1 VGRRRRVIPEHCT
14 RQRKLVKV
22 VNAVSYMIAP
32 NSEKGKAAMAT
43 HFENFKLSFIW
54 VETIPAIGEQRL
66 GDKTPWGFLGMPGQF
81 AKKFADLKAANGGTT
96 ELQIPWRKPRGQR
109 FWKHYFAGQHAG
121 DIAGDLAWRNRVPLR
136 SKSAVQ
142 VVVEPP
148 EQAELQGVKV
158 TFEVFYMSQGLG
170 LVANAYYRGSAKS
183 AEEITRLAHAVR
195 GRYRFSLKAPEESGA
210 MSLLSAAEH
219 VLATVRRRSFGSAD
233 AWSGHNQPFTIATF
247 VCGKTDTPN
256 VAADSGVHR
265 ALEGLTNWNDDWE
278 STSLSQ
284 ASLQSGKLE
293 AVFKRNP
300 NDLIYAREKGRAI
313 WLPREFTKP
322 PPADPPRLSCYHRNL
337 TLASLQALS
346 LGECVDLIAGRRQRG
361 ETVPPLLLQR
371 AREAART
378 LDTLVAGDAKET
390 YRTISVDKQV
400 KAANWLGSIAN
411 LTG

>member
-1 VGRRRRVIPEHCT
+1 MYAIPSRWNRRTGANPARQFRSCGETKGKVAGPRGRRRRVIPEHCT
-14 RQRKLVKV
+14 RQGKLVKV
-22 VNAVSYMIAP
+22 VNAVRYMIAP

-54 VETIPAIGEQRL
+54 VEPFRPSASSGWGASALGISRDAGPVREEIRRPEGGERRYDRIANSMAQTA
-66 GDKTPWGFLGMPGQF
+66 GAAFLET
-81 AKKFADLKAANGGTT
+81 L
-96 ELQIPWRKPRGQR
+96 
-109 FWKHYFAGQHAG
+109 FAGQHAG

-210 MSLLSAAEH
+210 MSLLNAAEH

-256 VAADSGVHR
+256 VTANSGVHR

-278 STSLSQ
+278 STSLNQ

-300 NDLIYAREKGRAI
+300 NDLIYAREKDERSGYRVSSRRRLRRIRRGYPAI
-313 WLPREFTKP
+313 
-322 PPADPPRLSCYHRNL
+322 
-337 TLASLQALS
+337 
-346 LGECVDLIAGRRQRG
+346 
-361 ETVPPLLLQR
+361 
-371 AREAART
+371 
-378 LDTLVAGDAKET
+378 
-390 YRTISVDKQV
+390 
-400 KAANWLGSIAN
+400 
-411 LTG
+411 TGI